1 MTDGG
6 QSVEVAVQGGRLVVH
21 ELAPGGSGQPTVVAA
36 HGITANA
43 LMWQPVADELA
54 RRRPGVRFLAPDLR
68 GRANSRDV
76 TEPAGL
82 AAHAEDVL
90 AVAGGVGGRPLLL
103 GHSMGAFV
111 AALAAA
117 TAPGTTI
124 GVVLVDGG
132 VAFPAP
138 PDLDIDAAL
147 QAVIGPA
154 MDRLS
159 MRFADLEAY
168 VGFWAAHPALGPL
181 LRGPAAGAV
190 RRYLKHDLVPAPD
203 AGVMSSCRIDVVR
216 ADGADVLADER
227 THAAVRT
234 AVAAGVPVELLW
246 CARGLLDEPQGL
258 YDESRLAALD
268 LPPAVRVTPVDANHY
283 GVVLVDPGMSAVVD
297 ALERRLDAAD

>member
-1 MTDGG
+1 MTATGH
-6 QSVEVAVQGGRLVVH
+6 SFEVPVQGGRLVVH
-21 ELAPGGSGQPTVVAA
+21 ELAPGAPGQPTVLAA

-54 RRRPGVRFLAPDLR
+54 RRRPGMRFLAPDLR
-68 GRANSRDV
+68 GRADSRDV

-90 AVAGGVGGRPLLL
+90 AVARAGDDRPLLL

-111 AALAAA
+111 TALAAA
-117 TAPGTTI
+117 TAPDAMT

-159 MRFADLEAY
+159 MRFADLDAY
-168 VGFWAAHPALGPL
+168 VGFWAPHPALGPPL
-181 LRGPAAGAV
+181 AGPAAGAV
-190 RRYLKHDLVPAPD
+190 RRYLQHDLVPAPD
-203 AGVMSSCRIDVVR
+203 AGVMSSCRLDVVR
-216 ADGADVLADER
+216 ADGADVLADAR

-234 AVAAGVPVELLW
+234 AVAAGVQVELLW

-258 YDESRLAALD
+258 YDESRLDALD
-268 LPPAVRVTPVDANHY
+268 LPSAVRVTPVDANHY
-283 GVVLVDPGMSAVVD
+283 GVVLVDPGVSAVVG
-297 ALERRLDAAD
+297 ALERRLDGVG

>member
-1 MTDGG
+1 MTASGH
-6 QSVEVAVQGGRLVVH
+6 SFEVAVQGGRLVVH
-21 ELAPGGSGQPTVVAA
+21 ELAPGEAGQATVLAA

-68 GRANSRDV
+68 GRADSRDV

-90 AVAGGVGGRPLLL
+90 AVAGATEDRPLLL

-111 AALAAA
+111 TALAAA
-117 TAPGTTI
+117 TDPDAVT

-132 VAFPAP
+132 LAFPAP

-159 MRFADLEAY
+159 MRFGDLETY
-168 VGFWAAHPALGPL
+168 VGFWAPHPALGPL
-181 LRGPAAGAV
+181 LTGPAAGAV
-190 RRYLKHDLVPAPD
+190 RRYLQHDLVPAPD
-203 AGVMSSCRIDVVR
+203 EGMMSSCRIDVVR
-216 ADGADVLADER
+216 EDGADVLADPG

-234 AVAAGVPVELLW
+234 AVASGVRFELLW

-258 YDESRLAALD
+258 YDQSRLDALD
-268 LPPAVRVTPVDANHY
+268 IPPAVRVTPVDANHY
-283 GVVLVDPGMSAVVD
+283 GVVLVDPGVSAVVD
-297 ALERRLDAAD
+297 ALERRLDATD